1 MSGKREKNTFL
12 TNMKNYKYKILE
24 VEHGGD
30 IFHFIKYMNRLIHIN
45 YSRTEAIDV
54 AVEVSPY
61 KVIIATYEN

>member
-1 MSGKREKNTFL
+1 
-12 TNMKNYKYKILE
+12 MKNYKYKILE